1 MSYRLILINLKEFF
15 ASMSSSGNER
25 DEELKRND
33 ERIIRI
39 DPLRFERAGKPEAI
53 LADGKSCEDVVEAV
67 KASLA
72 STGRVLVTR
81 VTRKQVE
88 AIKSRFDIVVENERG
103 RICAVFTEEEFE
115 KWKKCSKGEVV
126 ILSAGASDVS
136 VAEEAAFTASFLG
149 MKVKK
154 FYDVGVAGLHRIEE
168 PVRYIRNSEAIAVIV
183 VAGMEGA
190 LPSVIAGLVD
200 KPVIAV
206 PTSVGY
212 GVAFN
217 GLTALF
223 SMLLSCPSGV
233 AVVNIDNGFGAA
245 VFAYTIWRCC
255 NSGKTQY

>member
-1 MSYRLILINLKEFF
+1 
-15 ASMSSSGNER
+15 MSSQEKNGRNER
-25 DEELKRND
+25 NGGKEELKGSD

-39 DPLRFERAGKPEAI
+39 DPLRLERAGKPEAI
-53 LADGKSCEDVVEAV
+53 LAEGKSCEDVVEAV
-67 KASLA
+67 RVSLA
-72 STGRVLVTR
+72 STGRALVTR
-81 VTRKQVE
+81 VSREQIE
-88 AIKSRFDIVVENERG
+88 AIKSRFDIVVKNERG

-115 KWKKCSKGEVV
+115 KWKKCEEGEVV
-126 ILSAGASDVS
+126 ILSAGTSDVP
-136 VAEEAAFTASFLG
+136 VAEEAAFTADFLG
-149 MKVKK
+149 MRVKK

-168 PVRYIRNSEAIAVIV
+168 PVRYIRNSEAVAVIV

-200 KPVIAV
+200 RPVIAV

-212 GVAFN
+212 GVAFS

-245 VFAYTIWRCC
+245 VFAYTIWRSC
-255 NSGKTQY
+255 KAQLH